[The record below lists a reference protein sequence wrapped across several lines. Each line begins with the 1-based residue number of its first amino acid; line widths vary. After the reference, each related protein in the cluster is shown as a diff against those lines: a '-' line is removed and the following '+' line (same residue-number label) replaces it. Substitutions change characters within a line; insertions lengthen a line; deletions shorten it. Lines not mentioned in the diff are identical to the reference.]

1 MKLIFEN
8 SQGIERIIAFPEN
21 EKEAMKEIHKFV
33 DQCNSKRTDGR
44 PFTIHYVR
52 SWKNG
57 NRTTYDIGSHVEF
70 FHLLD
75 EVDGN
80 G

>member
-8 SQGIERIIAFPEN
+8 SNGIERIIAEPKD
-21 EKEAMKEIHKFV
+21 EKEAWEEIHKFV
-33 DQCNSKRTDGR
+33 EQCNTKRKDGR
-44 PFTIHYVR
+44 PFVIHYVR

-57 NRTTYDIGSHVEF
+57 NRTTYDIGSHTEF

-75 EVDGN
+75 EVDDN